1 MRVLRVPVRPLEVP
15 VNSPKPPRA
24 DELLEIAMELRTWSE
39 SAEGRTEL
47 ASMMDMV
54 RQAKAEASKDR
65 QIDPKDLHA
74 PVTL

>member
-1 MRVLRVPVRPLEVP
+1 MRVLRVPVLPLEGP
-15 VNSPKPPRA
+15 VNSPNPPSTA
-24 DELLEIAMELRTWSE
+24 ELLKIAMELKTWSE

-47 ASMMDMV
+47 ASMMDKV
-54 RQAKAEASKDR
+54 RLAKEDASKLR